1 MIMKTKADHRNKI
14 RKIKKK
20 ASISTD
26 HFDYSRKEMLEEG
39 LSLENS
45 VLGLSMVG
53 WDTWTDDVT
62 TLIRCYPAEH
72 SAGRKHG

>member
-1 MIMKTKADHRNKI
+1 MKTKADHRNKI

-20 ASISTD
+20 ASIFTD
-26 HFDYSRKEMLEEG
+26 HLDYSRKEMLEEG

-53 WDTWTDDVT
+53 WDT
-62 TLIRCYPAEH
+62 
-72 SAGRKHG
+72 